1 VQALTLDRRHFTI
14 GFLFWAMAIFWSAS
28 QPGSGQPQVFA
39 GLDKIQHFVA
49 YGVLAFLLAKA
60 SYHRFGCNS
69 MVVIVVVVIL
79 FGVWDELYQ
88 ATIPNRDSSIGD
100 VIADGIGAVAGFLVA
115 WMWQIYNDIRDNNM
129 KRKQQ

>member
-1 VQALTLDRRHFTI
+1 ML
-14 GFLFWAMAIFWSAS
+14 GFLVWAGVIFWFAS
-28 QPGSGQPQVFA
+28 QPGNGQPQAFV

-79 FGVWDELYQ
+79 FGVCDELYQ
-88 ATIPNRDSSIGD
+88 ATIPNRDSSISD